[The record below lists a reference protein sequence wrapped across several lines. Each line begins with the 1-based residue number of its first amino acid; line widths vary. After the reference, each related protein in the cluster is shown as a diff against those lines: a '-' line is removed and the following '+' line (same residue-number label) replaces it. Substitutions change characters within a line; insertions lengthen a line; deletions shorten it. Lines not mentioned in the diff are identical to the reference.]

1 MTFGRGA
8 STNLTAPSFDVEVA
22 LALFKDAFESSV
34 AVLTLSAVIK
44 FDLEVVLLSPEQM
57 KQNRKKKNYY
67 LFIPFVIVQFLFY
80 LSSVCLT
87 EE

>member
-34 AVLTLSAVIK
+34 AALTLSVVIK

-57 KQNRKKKNYY
+57 KQNREKSIIIY
-67 LFIPFVIVQFLFY
+67 LLPFVIV
-80 LSSVCLT
+80 
-87 EE
+87 